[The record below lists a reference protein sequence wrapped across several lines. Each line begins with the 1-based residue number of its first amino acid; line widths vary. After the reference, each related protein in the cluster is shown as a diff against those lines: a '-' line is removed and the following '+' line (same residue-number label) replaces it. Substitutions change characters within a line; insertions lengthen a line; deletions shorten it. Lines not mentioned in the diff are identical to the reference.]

1 MAGPK
6 LWLKIVPIRS
16 WERLLVGVG
25 SIEFD
30 KTREGVEIYFRA
42 RSLKRF
48 FAYKRSCDEVEG
60 FYLLVSR
67 DIAFSEV

>member
-1 MAGPK
+1 MTCPK
-6 LWLKIVPIRS
+6 IWSKIVPIRS
-16 WERLLVGVG
+16 WERLLIGVG

-30 KTREGVEIYFRA
+30 KTRVGVEIYSCD

-48 FAYKRSCDEVEG
+48 FAYKRGWDEVEV
-60 FYLLVSR
+60 FYLLISR